1 MSDLSAQRRLAADV
15 LDVGENK
22 VWLDPE
28 RQGDIAEAITREE
41 VRELVDEGAIR
52 PETRRGN
59 SKGRA
64 RERKEKRSYG
74 HRKGAG
80 SRKGKAGARQDPK
93 EDWSARIRAQ
103 RKKLRE
109 LRDSGEL
116 TPSQYRE
123 LYNKANGGEFRSV
136 ERLTNYI
143 DNNYGDE

>member
-15 LDVGENK
+15 LEVGENK

-41 VRELVDEGAIR
+41 VRELVEEGAIR
-52 PETRRGN
+52 AEGTRGN
-59 SKGRA
+59 SRGRG
-64 RERKEKRSYG
+64 RERTEKRSYG

-93 EDWSARIRAQ
+93 ADWSARIRAQ

-116 TPSQYRE
+116 TPAQYRE

-143 DNNYGDE
+143 ENNYGEI